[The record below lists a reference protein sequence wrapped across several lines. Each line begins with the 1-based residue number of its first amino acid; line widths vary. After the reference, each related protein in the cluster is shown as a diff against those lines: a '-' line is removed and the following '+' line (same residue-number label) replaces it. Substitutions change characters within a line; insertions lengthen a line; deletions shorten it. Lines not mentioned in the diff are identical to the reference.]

1 MVEYV
6 EVGTAGRRASVRLTE
21 VTLLVGTGK
30 SLFLE
35 ILHQVLS
42 NIGKKL
48 PRLGKDWSL
57 YMQSGD
63 VSYSV
68 VVSKRRVR
76 QSISVE
82 GEEVVFEYVPEK
94 SAHRLIKPI
103 DVAVTSADVIMPE
116 VKTEEHVSVV
126 AEEEIERLN
135 RLIAVAKKRLSVR
148 TQILGP
154 YINPKSLI
162 DANTKQLASL
172 DRHGRNLPGVLSYL
186 SLHKPTSYDSIR
198 AALRKLGFSVSVGLA
213 KPGKIGVLISTK
225 DLKMPLFRA
234 PCSIKSFL
242 VIATALEL
250 NPDLLLVDNFDYCLT
265 RKTAEA
271 IATLLKQK
279 PTKLIAEIHNEEV
292 IDWLDLSN
300 KSIVEI
306 KL

>member
-6 EVGTAGRRASVRLTE
+6 EVGTAGKRASVRLAE
-21 VTLLVGTGK
+21 ATLLVGTGK

-35 ILHQVLS
+35 ILHQVIS
-42 NIGKKL
+42 NIGKRL

-63 VSYSV
+63 VSYSI
-68 VVSKRRVR
+68 VVSKGRVR
-76 QSISVE
+76 QSVSVK
-82 GEEVVFEYVPEK
+82 GEEVVFEYIPAK
-94 SAHRLIKPI
+94 PAHRVIKPI
-103 DVAVTSADVIMPE
+103 DMAVTSADVIMPE

-126 AEEEIERLN
+126 AEEDIERLN
-135 RLIAVAKKRLSVR
+135 KLIAVAKKRLGVK

-154 YINPKSLI
+154 YLNPRSLI
-162 DANTKQLASL
+162 DANTRQLTSL
-172 DRHGRNLPGVLSYL
+172 DRHGRNLPGILSYL

-198 AALRKLGFSVSVGLA
+198 TALRKLGFSVSVGLA
-213 KPGKIGVLISTK
+213 KPGKIGVLISTR
-225 DLKMPLFRA
+225 DLKMPLFKA

-250 NPDLLLVDNFDYCLT
+250 KPDLLLVDNFDYCLT
-265 RKTAEA
+265 RKTAEVLT
-271 IATLLKQK
+271 TLLRQK
-279 PTKLIAEIHNEEV
+279 HTKLIAEIHNEEV

>member
-6 EVGTAGRRASVRLTE
+6 EIGTAGKRASVRLAE
-21 VTLLVGTGK
+21 ATLLVGTGK

-35 ILHQVLS
+35 ILHQVIS
-42 NIGKKL
+42 NIGKRL

-63 VSYSV
+63 VSYSI
-68 VVSKRRVR
+68 VVSKGRVR
-76 QSISVE
+76 QSVSVK
-82 GEEVVFEYVPEK
+82 GEEVVFEYIPAKPV
-94 SAHRLIKPI
+94 HRVIKPI
-103 DVAVTSADVIMPE
+103 DMAMTSADVIMPE

-126 AEEEIERLN
+126 AEEDIERLN
-135 RLIAVAKKRLSVR
+135 RLVAVAKKRLGVK

-154 YINPKSLI
+154 YLNPRSLI
-162 DANTKQLASL
+162 DTNTRQLTSL
-172 DRHGRNLPGVLSYL
+172 DRHGRNLPGILSYL
-186 SLHKPTSYDSIR
+186 SLHKPTAYDSIR
-198 AALRKLGFSVSVGLA
+198 TALRKLGFSVSVGLA
-213 KPGKIGVLISTK
+213 KPGKIGVLISTR
-225 DLKMPLFRA
+225 DLKMPLFKA

-250 NPDLLLVDNFDYCLT
+250 KPDLLLVDNFDYCLT
-265 RKTAEA
+265 RKTAEVLT
-271 IATLLKQK
+271 TLLRQK
-279 PTKLIAEIHNEEV
+279 HTKLIAEIHNEEV